1 MATGGIDE
9 DKICSVCLEN
19 FQGRRPKVLPCRHTF
34 CLICL
39 ADLLE
44 RESQTCGTGG
54 QDWEEEG
61 ERSAR
66 SLTCPTCRR
75 VIPVPAG
82 GVTEFQTNFNL
93 DTDCRKED
101 PLPVLCSLCDGDQKA
116 QFQCSKCQNNF
127 CSRCR
132 RYHDRCCQG
141 PQVTVLQD
149 PSDTT
154 SSAQSPTSCQVEEQL
169 KMVDDAMKK
178 LTEEESQLNQERRAV
193 DNSINVRYT
202 TLLCHAADA
211 RDACLVSVR
220 DECEAMTEQLH
231 SSMTEAQQTR
241 DTLQQQLSPSQPA
254 PVSAAQLR
262 AALFLQGEAQMI
274 LNRKLDS
281 TALLRHEVE
290 DNTPLMINTL
300 QSFMGK
306 VVRTTQ
312 SSDPAHSK
320 AASGSRG
327 FQADPG
333 TASSVGTHPRSLD
346 DLYEKF
352 EDLVGRFTLLQS
364 SNTLLTQNVTQL
376 SNANSKLSSEQ
387 SAVQREVTTVKDQN
401 MKLTSDQAALQ
412 REMAALRD
420 KNVIVHQDL
429 AGLTA
434 EKDKVSADLA
444 KLHNDVVSMQTQAS
458 MQQTDIIQLKA
469 DHGAVDSKLSTVQTD
484 ITALQADSAMVKN
497 DVSQLKTDCSELKSD
512 MAKVHKSIS
521 DLEGDHSALQTDM
534 TASKNQVVSLEQKM
548 KSVQDSLQ
556 DNMKALTAVET
567 RCVTANTQV
576 GFHALMSSRVTTNR
590 KEQTLICGNVISSVG
605 GGYDRDTGVFT
616 APLPGL
622 YCFLAT
628 TSPCMED
635 VMKRAVLHIVLDGEW
650 KGVVVSYGKSMSTG
664 HIVVKMKAG
673 QRVWLRSWVGAEYT
687 FGGGWVTSFTGMLV
701 QADA

>member
-1 MATGGIDE
+1 MATGRIEE
-9 DKICSVCLEN
+9 DTTCSVCFER
-19 FQGRRPKVLPCRHTF
+19 FEGRRPKILPCKHTF
-34 CLICL
+34 CLPCL
-39 ADLLE
+39 KDLVD
-44 RESQTCGTGG
+44 RESETCGTGG

-101 PLPVLCSLCDGDQKA
+101 PLPVLCSLCIGDEKA
-116 QFQCSKCQNNF
+116 QFQCRKCQNNF

-132 RYHDRCCQG
+132 RYHDKFCKG
-141 PQVTVLQD
+141 TQVTVLQD

-178 LTEEESQLNQERRAV
+178 LTEEECQLIQERRAV

-202 TLLCHAADA
+202 TLLRHAADA

-231 SSMTEAQQTR
+231 SSMTEARQTR

-306 VVRTTQ
+306 VVRSTQ
-312 SSDPAHSK
+312 SSDPAYSK

-352 EDLVGRFTLLQS
+352 EDLVGRVTSLQS

-434 EKDKVSADLA
+434 EKDRVSADLA
-444 KLHNDVVSMQTQAS
+444 KLHNDMVSMQTQVS

-469 DHGAVDSKLSTVQTD
+469 DHGAVDSKLTTVQTD
-484 ITALQADSAMVKN
+484 ITALQADRAMVKN

-534 TASKNQVVSLEQKM
+534 TASKNQVVSLELKM

-556 DNMKALTAVET
+556 DNMKTLTAVET
-567 RCVTANTQV
+567 RCVKANTQV
-576 GFHALMSSRVTTNR
+576 GFHAWMSSPVITNR
-590 KEQTLICGNVISSVG
+590 KEQTLICDHVISSVG
-605 GGYDRDTGVFT
+605 GGYDRDSGVFT

-628 TSPCMED
+628 TSPRMED
-635 VMKRAVLHIVLDGEW
+635 VKKTAVLDIVLDGEV
-650 KGVVVSYGKSMSTG
+650 KGFVVSYGKSWSTG
-664 HIVVKMKAG
+664 HTVVKMKAG
-673 QRVWLRSWVGAEYT
+673 QRVWLRSWGGGEYT
-687 FGGGWVTSFTGMLV
+687 FGGWWTSFSGMLV

>member
-1 MATGGIDE
+1 MEIRKPSSIVANART
-9 DKICSVCLEN
+9 
-19 FQGRRPKVLPCRHTF
+19 T
-34 CLICL
+34 
-39 ADLLE
+39 
-44 RESQTCGTGG
+44 
-54 QDWEEEG
+54 
-61 ERSAR
+61 SA
-66 SLTCPTCRR
+66 L
-75 VIPVPAG
+75 
-82 GVTEFQTNFNL
+82 GV
-93 DTDCRKED
+93 DAPMTDVAK
-101 PLPVLCSLCDGDQKA
+101 
-116 QFQCSKCQNNF
+116 
-127 CSRCR
+127 
-132 RYHDRCCQG
+132 G

-169 KMVDDAMKK
+169 KMVDDALKK
-178 LTEEESQLNQERRAV
+178 LTEEECQLNQERRAV

-231 SSMTEAQQTR
+231 SSMTEARQTR

-300 QSFMGK
+300 QSLMGK
-306 VVRTTQ
+306 VVRSTQ

-352 EDLVGRFTLLQS
+352 EDLAGRVTSLQS

-434 EKDKVSADLA
+434 GKDKVSADLA
-444 KLHNDVVSMQTQAS
+444 KLHNDVVSMQTQFSMQQTDIIQLKSDLAKLHNDVVSMQTQVS

-469 DHGAVDSKLSTVQTD
+469 DHGAVDSKLTTVQTD

-556 DNMKALTAVET
+556 DNMKTLTAVET
-567 RCVTANTQV
+567 RCEMTST
-576 GFHALMSSRVTTNR
+576 VTTNCKR
-590 KEQTLICGNVISSVG
+590 QTLICDQVISSVG
-605 GGYDRDTGVFT
+605 GGYDRGSGVFT

-628 TSPCMED
+628 TSPGMED
-635 VMKRAVLHIVLDGEW
+635 VKKTAVLDIVLDGEV
-650 KGVVVSYGKSMSTG
+650 KGGVVSSGKSMSTG
-664 HIVVKMKAG
+664 HTVVKMKAG
-673 QRVWLRSWVGAEYT
+673 QRVWLRSWGGAEYT
-687 FGGGWVTSFTGMLV
+687 FGAWWTCFSGMLV

>member
-1 MATGGIDE
+1 MATGSAEE
-9 DKICSVCLEN
+9 DTTCSVCLEL
-19 FQGRRPKVLPCRHTF
+19 FEGRRPKILPCKHTF
-34 CLICL
+34 CLPCL
-39 ADLLE
+39 KDLVD
-44 RESQTCGTGG
+44 RESETCGTGG

-82 GVTEFQTNFNL
+82 GVTEFQASLSL
-93 DTDCRKED
+93 DTDCREED
-101 PLPVLCSLCDGDQKA
+101 PLPVLCSLCDEDQKA
-116 QFQCSKCQNNF
+116 QFHCSKCQNNF

-132 RYHDRCCQG
+132 CSHDKLCKG
-141 PQVTVLQD
+141 IQVTVLQD
-149 PSDTT
+149 PSDTA

-178 LTEEESQLNQERRAV
+178 LTEEECQLNQERRAV
-193 DNSINVRYT
+193 DYSINVRYT

-211 RDACLVSVR
+211 RDACLVSLR
-220 DECEAMTEQLH
+220 DECDAMTEQLH
-231 SSMTEAQQTR
+231 SSMTEARQTR

-281 TALLRHEVE
+281 AALLRHEVE

-306 VVRTTQ
+306 VVRSTQ
-312 SSDPAHSK
+312 SPDPAHSK

-333 TASSVGTHPRSLD
+333 TASSMGTHPRSLD
-346 DLYEKF
+346 DLYKKF
-352 EDLVGRFTLLQS
+352 EDLAGRVTSLQS
-364 SNTLLTQNVTQL
+364 TNTLLTQHVTVL

-387 SAVQREVTTVKDQN
+387 STLQKGVTTLKDQN

-434 EKDKVSADLA
+434 GKDKVSADLA
-444 KLHNDVVSMQTQAS
+444 KLHSDVVSMQTEIS

-469 DHGAVDSKLSTVQTD
+469 DHSAVDSKLTSVQTD

-534 TASKNQVVSLEQKM
+534 TTSKNQIVSLELKT

-556 DNMKALTAVET
+556 DNMKTLTALET
-567 RCVTANTQV
+567 RCATANTQV
-576 GFHALMSSRVTTNR
+576 AFHALLSEEVTTYHER
-590 KEQTLICGNVISSVG
+590 QTLICDEVITSVG
-605 GGYDRDTGVFT
+605 GGYDPSTGQFT

-622 YCFLAT
+622 YCFMAT
-628 TSPCMED
+628 TCPRKDSIE
-635 VMKRAVLHIVLDGEW
+635 KKAALHIVLDGER
-650 KGVVVSYGKSMSTG
+650 KCFVRSSGKSWSTG
-664 HIVVKMKAG
+664 HTVVKMKAG
-673 QRVWLRSWVGAEYT
+673 QKVWLRSGDKEEYT
-687 FGGGWVTSFTGMLV
+687 FSERWWTTFTGMLL
-701 QADA
+701 QASA

>member
-1 MATGGIDE
+1 MATGGVDE
-9 DKICSVCLEN
+9 DTVCCVCFEQ
-19 FQGRRPKVLPCRHTF
+19 FQGRRPKILPCRHTF
-34 CLICL
+34 CQPCL
-39 ADLLE
+39 TDLLE

-101 PLPVLCSLCDGDQKA
+101 PLPVLCDVCVGDQKA
-116 QFQCSKCQNNF
+116 QFQCRKCQKNFCSKCQF
-127 CSRCR
+127 
-132 RYHDRCCQG
+132 YHDMFCQG

-169 KMVDDAMKK
+169 KMVDDALKK
-178 LTEEESQLNQERRAV
+178 LTEEECQLNQERRAV

-202 TLLCHAADA
+202 TLLRHAADA
-211 RDACLVSVR
+211 RDACLVSLR

-231 SSMTEAQQTR
+231 SSMTEARQTR

-306 VVRTTQ
+306 VVRSTQ

-352 EDLVGRFTLLQS
+352 EDLVGRVTSLQS

-401 MKLTSDQAALQ
+401 MKLTSDQAVLQ

-434 EKDKVSADLA
+434 GKDKVSADLA
-444 KLHNDVVSMQTQAS
+444 KLHNDVVSMQTQVS

-469 DHGAVDSKLSTVQTD
+469 DHGAVDSKLTNVQTD
-484 ITALQADSAMVKN
+484 ITALQA
-497 DVSQLKTDCSELKSD
+497 D

-534 TASKNQVVSLEQKM
+534 TASKNQVVSLELKM

-556 DNMKALTAVET
+556 DNMKTLTAVET
-567 RCVTANTQV
+567 RFVKANTHV
-576 GFHALMSSRVTTNR
+576 GFHARMLSRVTTNR
-590 KEQTLICGNVISSVG
+590 KEQTLICDRVISSVG
-605 GGYDRDTGVFT
+605 GGYDRGSGVFT

-628 TSPCMED
+628 TSPGMED
-635 VMKRAVLHIVLDGEW
+635 VKKTAALYIVLDGEG
-650 KGVVVSYGKSMSTG
+650 KGDVVSSGMSMSTG

-673 QRVWLRSWVGAEYT
+673 QRVWLRSWIGAEYT
-687 FGGGWVTSFTGMLV
+687 FSGLGWTSFTGMLV